1 MEAVSRFRK
10 STVAAAAMA
19 ALAALAHAADG
30 FEVREKRPL
39 E

>member
-19 ALAALAHAADG
+19 ALAHAADG